1 MYTFGSKT
9 INSWYNVIRIFIQI
23 CLSRQDFSHPSFS
36 FEVWYMFL
44 KLGFSESTSCERRRI
59 KSAQITVVLELV
71 ACLVWWRTLWYW
83 FRLKLKYSCDICTNS
98 NWAYAT
104 RIRNRACS
112 YKELASLYISNLF
125 YSETSTSFKL
135 VLRNYL

>member
-9 INSWYNVIRIFIQI
+9 INSLYNVIRIFIQI

-44 KLGFSESTSCERRRI
+44 KLGFSVSTSCERRII
-59 KSAQITVVLELV
+59 KFAEITVVLELV
-71 ACLVWWRTLWYW
+71 ACLVRWRTLWYW
-83 FRLKLKYSCDICTNS
+83 FRLKLKYSCDMMKDNIYTNS

-104 RIRNRACS
+104 HIRNRACS
-112 YKELASLYISNLF
+112 YISNLF
-125 YSETSTSFKL
+125 YSRTSISFKL
-135 VLRNYL
+135 ELRKYL